1 MNECECSVNFNY
13 SYVPLIFL
21 TLYLVSK
28 YSYIIVK
35 KEFFNSLQKLKKK
48 SKQNTLVH
56 PFKSLEFQCI

>member
-13 SYVPLIFL
+13 SHVPLIFL

-28 YSYIIVK
+28 YSNIIVK

-48 SKQNTLVH
+48 SKYACS
-56 PFKSLEFQCI
+56 PI